1 MAASSAIVHGFASL
15 TSVTGRQPCTIWASP
30 PWIFSTWPVI
40 PSASGEA
47 SHTAPAAAFSGA
59 NLSKSPSFASK
70 APPPR
75 SSVRRVRATGAMA
88 LTRTPIRSSSR
99 ASTIVMAA
107 IPAFAA
113 A

>member
-1 MAASSAIVHGFASL
+1 MICA
-15 TSVTGRQPCTIWASP
+15 TP

-59 NLSKSPSFASK
+59 KASK
-70 APPPR
+70 PPSLASIAPPAR
-75 SSVRRVRATGAMA
+75 SSVRRVRATGAIA
-88 LTRTPIRSSSR
+88 LTRTPMRSSSR
-99 ASTIVMAA
+99 ASTIVIDA